1 MPAHKPMA
9 IKAVLIP
16 QVLLPPVPRF
26 HFDGPGCR
34 QFGSGFGQGCG
45 PHAQDQEAGQTDG
58 GGCWSGIE
66 IGSSDDHQTAQTTGQ
81 KRSWPQ
87 QEAAQVS

>member
-1 MPAHKPMA
+1 MLVANT
-9 IKAVLIP
+9 
-16 QVLLPPVPRF
+16 
-26 HFDGPGCR
+26 
-34 QFGSGFGQGCG
+34 
-45 PHAQDQEAGQTDG
+45 HAQDQEAGEKDG
-58 GGCWSGIE
+58 GGSRSGIE